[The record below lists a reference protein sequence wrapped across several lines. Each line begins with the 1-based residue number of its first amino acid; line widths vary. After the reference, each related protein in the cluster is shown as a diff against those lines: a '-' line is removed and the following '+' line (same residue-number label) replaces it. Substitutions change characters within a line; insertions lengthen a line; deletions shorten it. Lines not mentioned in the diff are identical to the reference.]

1 RRTQFETG
9 AAAERKLA
17 GRSFVENDTQSPEV
31 AAVVARLASENLR
44 RHVLQSAGQSYTC
57 IKGIDGG
64 VHGSRAGVSQI
75 PLKTPGQAEIEDL
88 DAAFRCGDDVG
99 AFQVAVNDA
108 TTMRVSKSCGNL
120 NTVAKNR
127 LNGEAPSAN
136 AFTERLPSHQLHNDA
151 KIAVE
156 FSHFVNR
163 ANVRVAERR

>member
-1 RRTQFETG
+1 RRFLSQAALNDGPEGWRNVRGKGRWKLVEDRRTQFETG

-108 TTMRVSKSCGNL
+108 TTMRVSK
-120 NTVAKNR
+120 
-127 LNGEAPSAN
+127 
-136 AFTERLPSHQLHNDA
+136 
-151 KIAVE
+151 
-156 FSHFVNR
+156 
-163 ANVRVAERR
+163 